1 MPSNKVIAEKPNLL
15 EEKKVWL
22 TRHDRDCGDLYGALP
37 LVKGLPVMLTD
48 HYDRNPEKNLLKG
61 RRGYIDSWVLDDR
74 DSDTQYDGDNRF
86 LKYPPK
92 LVLVQFY
99 DVVMENGQSVER
111 PCEWLIDGMPGNGIY
126 PIKAWVRSWFLD
138 QRRDHPQLLIR
149 RMQVPLAPAYSIT
162 AHTSQ
167 GQTLKAA
174 IIDLQIGRGVKSIAS
189 YVSMTRIRTRYDLL
203 IF

>member
-1 MPSNKVIAEKPNLL
+1 M
-15 EEKKVWL
+15 
-22 TRHDRDCGDLYGALP
+22 TRHDRDCGDLYGAPP

-74 DSDTQYDGDNRF
+74 DSDTQYDGNNRF

-111 PCEWLIDGMPGNGIY
+111 LCEWFIDGMPKNWVY
-126 PIKAWVRSWFLD
+126 PGYNQSLG
-138 QRRDHPQLLIR
+138 
-149 RMQVPLAPAYSIT
+149 QVLVFGSKTRPST
-162 AHTSQ
+162 VAH
-167 GQTLKAA
+167 
-174 IIDLQIGRGVKSIAS
+174 
-189 YVSMTRIRTRYDLL
+189 
-203 IF
+203 